1 MLEESNPAELWKEA
15 SSLLPNGMVKP
26 STLPSFFEATSMK
39 SVWLNPQ
46 GSREFRGEKV

>member
-1 MLEESNPAELWKEA
+1 MLDESNPAELWKEA

-26 STLPSFFEATSMK
+26 STLPSFFEAILMK
-39 SVWLNPQ
+39 NAWLNPQ